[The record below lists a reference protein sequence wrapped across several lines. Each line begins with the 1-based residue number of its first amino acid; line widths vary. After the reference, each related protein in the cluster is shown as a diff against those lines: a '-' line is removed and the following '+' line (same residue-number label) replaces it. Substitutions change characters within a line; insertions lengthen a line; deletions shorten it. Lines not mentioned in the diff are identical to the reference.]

1 MPTSIEQ
8 SFSWAQWTPN
18 TSLTLCNVPWDSSYR
33 DVVRLT
39 DEEARQRYFASLA
52 SVDVEHATMHK
63 FGQPVLLEI
72 PFNEASNWDYL
83 VAYNDYP
90 TLEAPRRWYYF
101 IQNVEYVNAH
111 TTRMNI
117 MLDVWQSFLYDWTL
131 GRSYIT
137 RGHIGMANEKSFKY
151 YGRDYLTY
159 PEGLDTGSSMHVRA
173 QSFASMVEQATT
185 APGPGT
191 PPSELSLGYGVLVV
205 STIDLTKS
213 PGSLAAP
220 SLTASQGVS
229 RGIDNCYSGAE
240 VWYAPFT
247 REDPKPGGWLS
258 LLGQYSWVAQG
269 IVKFFMVPRIFH
281 DALMASSEVPKTFL
295 GHEPSHFA
303 FGNVPRRCS
312 GAEGRTSLRNP
323 TVLSVRDFRSLFG
336 ISDRYRHVKKLLTYP
351 YTAIEMTCN
360 NGQSLVLQPELI
372 SSDDLEIKGAYSYS
386 VVNPRVQFYVKK
398 YNCAPNIPDIQPF
411 TTFGVTAAPEP
422 AGVPLD
428 GGEQFGA
435 SVGIQ
440 DLPSFMVVNN
450 GGALALAN
458 SAYTRQFAEQ
468 SAQWTADK
476 ARMSTGNARE
486 QAGIAADYASQRTA
500 MGNRQANAMNDISSV
515 QMINA
520 NTIAQTQQRQ
530 QSELAK
536 VNNVA
541 NGISGVVGNVVSG
554 NWGGVVQS
562 AVGTAQNEFNRQV
575 ELGINVDAQNAN
587 LANNLSTNAA
597 RTAQSNNYSTALTN
611 VNNRQQL
618 QFADMN
624 YELANKTISGD
635 YANQIAGINAQVQ
648 QMKLTPPA
656 VTAQAGGDT
665 FNLSNGIMG
674 VQLKFKTCEPSA
686 LTAAGEYFL
695 RYGYF
700 VQRFL
705 TPPKDLKCMTNFTY
719 WQMAEAYVSAS
730 HMPEQYRMAIKGI
743 LEAGTTVWTRP
754 GDIGTIDYAD
764 NEPINGISY

>member
-33 DVVRLT
+33 DVVRFA
-39 DEEARQRYFASLA
+39 DEEARQRYFESLD

-72 PFNEASNWDYL
+72 PFNEASNWNYL

-117 MLDVWQSFLYDWTL
+117 MLDVWQSFLYDWEL

-137 RGHIGMANEKSFKY
+137 RGHIGMANEKSFEY

-173 QSFASMVEQATT
+173 QRFAPLTGQEPHAASPDYQSDSFVLRYGVIIVSTVDLSED
-185 APGPGT
+185 PGT
-191 PPSELSLGYGVLVV
+191 
-205 STIDLTKS
+205 D
-213 PGSLAAP
+213 AAP
-220 SLTASQGVS
+220 KLKPSSGLAV
-229 RGIDNCYSGAE
+229 DNCISGADL
-240 VWYAPFT
+240 WYMPSIYHA
-247 REDPKPGGWLS
+247 WNV
-258 LLGQYSWVAQG
+258 LGRINFRSWIAQG
-269 IVKFFMVPRIFH
+269 LVKCYM
-281 DALMASSEVPKTFL
+281 VPKTFEDYFRKASWGGKIGKFL
-295 GHEPSHFA
+295 GRPMSEYPENARPWYLTGSV
-303 FGNVPRRCS
+303 G
-312 GAEGRTSLRNP
+312 GASTRNP
-323 TVLSVRDFRSLFG
+323 TALRVDDFRSLFH
-336 ISDRYRHVKKLLTYP
+336 ISDRYRNVKKLFTYP
-351 YTAIEMTCN
+351 YCAIEMTCN

-372 SSDDLEIKGAYSYS
+372 SSNNLEIKTAFSYS
-386 VVNPRVQFYVKK
+386 GVNPRVQYYVPK
-398 YNCAPNIPDIQPF
+398 YNCAEGVPDIRPYR
-411 TTFGVTAAPEP
+411 TWDNSLP

-435 SVGIQ
+435 SVGVQ
-440 DLPSFMVVNN
+440 EMPSFMLVNN

-541 NGISGVVGNVVSG
+541 NGISGFVGNLVSG
-554 NWGGVVQS
+554 NWGGAVQS

-648 QMKLTPPA
+648 QMKLTPPT
-656 VTAQAGGDT
+656 VTAQAGGDA

-674 VQLKFKTCEPSA
+674 LQLKFKTCEPSA

-730 HMPEQYRMAIKGI
+730 RMPEQYRMTIKGI

-754 GDIGTIDYAD
+754 GDIGTIDYAN